1 MSDIAHQEWSPSV
14 GDCVRLIDPRKWV
27 AEIERKLSGR
37 DGVVVSVWKP
47 IGLSLQ
53 RVTVRFGKRNGR
65 GKEFE
70 LSVYATDL
78 MPWPASQEE
87 DR

>member
-1 MSDIAHQEWSPSV
+1 MSDMTQCEWSPSV
-14 GDCVRLIDPRKWV
+14 GDCVRVKDPRGWI
-27 AEIERKLSGR
+27 ARLRRQLADR
-37 DGVVVSVWKP
+37 DGVVLLKWRP
-47 IGLSLQ
+47 TGTCYE
-53 RVTVRFGKRNGR
+53 RVKVRFGRRNGR

-70 LSVYATDL
+70 LTCYATDL

>member
-1 MSDIAHQEWSPSV
+1 MSDMTQCEWSPSV
-14 GDCVRLIDPRKWV
+14 GDCVRVKDPSEWV
-27 AEIERKLSGR
+27 AELERKLSNR
-37 DGVVVSVWKP
+37 DGVVVRVWRP
-47 IGLSLQ
+47 IGLSIQ

-70 LSVYATDL
+70 LTFFATDL